1 MIAQSRLARRFYR
14 GDTTAPSASNVTLEQ
29 LGDGWT
35 GLVGYGWALYAARS
49 PDGTVIYFEGWYGYS
64 MSTSCQL
71 GTMSLQSRSD
81 IAVSDQM
88 EVRSFTPDKGREILD
103 ENDVSARFPASA

>member
-14 GDTTAPSASNVTLEQ
+14 GDTTAPSASNVQLKQ

-49 PDGTVIYFEGWYGYS
+49 PDGTIIYFEGWYGYS

-71 GTMSLQSRSD
+71 STMGVKARSD
-81 IAVSDQM
+81 IVVSDRM
-88 EVRSFTPDKGREILD
+88 ATRRFTPEKGQEIID
-103 ENDVSARFPASA
+103 ENDVSEPVPA